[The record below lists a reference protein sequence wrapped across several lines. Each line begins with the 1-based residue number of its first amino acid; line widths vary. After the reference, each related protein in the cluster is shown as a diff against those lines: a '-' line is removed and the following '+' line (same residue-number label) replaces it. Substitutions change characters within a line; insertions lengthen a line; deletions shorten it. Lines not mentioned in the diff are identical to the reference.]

1 MVIIRI
7 KRFFRKIKNKI
18 LDSYEKMIEKQ
29 GK

>member
-18 LDSYEKMIEKQ
+18 LHSYEKMIEKQ